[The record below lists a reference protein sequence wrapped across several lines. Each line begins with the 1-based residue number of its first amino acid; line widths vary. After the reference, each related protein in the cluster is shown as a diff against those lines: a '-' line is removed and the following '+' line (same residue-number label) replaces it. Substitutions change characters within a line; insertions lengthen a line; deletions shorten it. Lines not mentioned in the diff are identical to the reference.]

1 MKRSVTRRIGVAP
14 NTPSPR
20 GGFGACSQHLGLMG
34 GGFTG
39 RAQAH
44 VLGAE
49 AQIRSD

>member
-1 MKRSVTRRIGVAP
+1 MAP

-34 GGFTG
+34 GGFTW

-49 AQIRSD
+49 AR

>member
-34 GGFTG
+34 GGFT
-39 RAQAH
+39 